1 MEPWLDRVLDAVPKE
16 YLGVAIIV
24 VAIIWA
30 WSKFVRP
37 VLKQTVPAKGS
48 TNGESATL
56 HQKLDENT
64 RLLLSQA
71 ASIQYMGQEQAL
83 MREDMRVMAQRVD
96 GLERRRSE
104 RQRNGK

>member
-1 MEPWLDRVLDAVPKE
+1 MDPALGRVLDAVPKE

-64 RLLLSQA
+64 RLLLDQA
-71 ASIQYMGQEQAL
+71 SSIEHIRHDQAGI
-83 MREDMRVMAQRVD
+83 REDMRLMAQRVD